1 VKWRW
6 LTLNSPGAT
15 NSSGATDFLLMTITS
30 RSTAQ
35 RIDATSRIFVAGH
48 RGLVGSAIARRL
60 QARGFESLLLRTRA
74 ELDLLDGVAVRRFFE
89 RERPDAV
96 VLAAAKVGGIIANR
110 DMPAEFIHQNLVI
123 QTNVLHEAWRAKTG
137 RVLFLGSS
145 CIYPRECPQPMKESH
160 LLTGPLE
167 PTNSAYAV
175 AKIAGIEM
183 CRAYNHQYG
192 TRFLAAMPTNMYGP
206 GDNFDLQTS
215 HVLPALVRKFVEA
228 VESNS
233 AEVVVWG
240 SGEPRREFLHSDDLA
255 DACVTLLTLTNDAL
269 DRLIASHYYPLVNIG
284 FGDDV
289 TIRELAELIA
299 RVTEF
304 RGRLVF
310 DRSRP
315 DGTHRKL
322 MDSTR
327 MRALG
332 WAPRISLEQGVA
344 QVVESFRQQRRNAG
358 GVTA

>member
-1 VKWRW
+1 
-6 LTLNSPGAT
+6 
-15 NSSGATDFLLMTITS
+15 
-30 RSTAQ
+30 
-35 RIDATSRIFVAGH
+35 
-48 RGLVGSAIARRL
+48 
-60 QARGFESLLLRTRA
+60 
-74 ELDLLDGVAVRRFFE
+74 
-89 RERPDAV
+89 
-96 VLAAAKVGGIIANR
+96 VGGIVANR
-110 DMPAEFIHQNLVI
+110 DLPAEFIQQNLVI
-123 QTNVLHEAWRAKTG
+123 QTNVLHEAWRAGVG

-206 GDNFDLQTS
+206 GDNFDLQSS
-215 HVLPALVRKFVEA
+215 HVLPALVRKVVEA
-228 VESNS
+228 VDWNS
-233 AEVVVWG
+233 KEIVVWG

-269 DRLIASHYYPLVNIG
+269 DRLIASDYYPLINVG
-284 FGDDV
+284 YGDDV
-289 TIRELAELIA
+289 TISELAQLIVRLA
-299 RVTEF
+299 GF

-315 DGTHRKL
+315 DGTYRKL

-344 QVVESFRQQRRNAG
+344 QVIEAYRQQRHLAG
-358 GVTA
+358 GVAA

>member
-1 VKWRW
+1 
-6 LTLNSPGAT
+6 
-15 NSSGATDFLLMTITS
+15 MTITNKS
-30 RSTAQ
+30 EQIS
-35 RIDATSRIFVAGH
+35 IDAKSRIFVAGH

-60 QARGFESLLLRTRA
+60 LARGFESLLLRTRA
-74 ELDLLDGVAVRRFFE
+74 ELDLIDGQAVRSFFE

-96 VLAAAKVGGIIANR
+96 VLAAAKVGGIVANR
-110 DMPAEFIHQNLVI
+110 DLPAEFIQQNLVI
-123 QTNVLHEAWRAKTG
+123 QTNVLHEAWRAGVG

-206 GDNFDLQTS
+206 GDNFDLQSS
-215 HVLPALVRKFVEA
+215 HVLPALVRKVVEA
-228 VESNS
+228 VDWNS
-233 AEVVVWG
+233 KEIVVWG

-269 DRLIASHYYPLVNIG
+269 DRLIASDYYPLINVG
-284 FGDDV
+284 YGDDV
-289 TIRELAELIA
+289 TISELAQLIVRLA
-299 RVTEF
+299 GF

-315 DGTHRKL
+315 DGTYRKL

-344 QVVESFRQQRRNAG
+344 QVIEAYRQQRHLAG
-358 GVTA
+358 GVAA

>member
-1 VKWRW
+1 
-6 LTLNSPGAT
+6 
-15 NSSGATDFLLMTITS
+15 MTITS
-30 RSTAQ
+30 KAAIEH
-35 RIDATSRIFVAGH
+35 IDETSRIFVAGH
-48 RGLVGSAIARRL
+48 RGLVGSAITRRL
-60 QARGFESLLLRTRA
+60 QARGFKSVVLRSRA
-74 ELDLLDGVAVRRFFE
+74 ELDLLDGRAVANFFDHE
-89 RERPDAV
+89 GIDAV

-110 DMPAEFIHQNLVI
+110 DMPAEFIQQNLVI
-123 QTNVLHEAWRAKTG
+123 QTNVLHEAWRRG
-137 RVLFLGSS
+137 ICRVLFLGSS
-145 CIYPRECPQPMKESH
+145 CIYPRECPQPMREAH

-228 VESNS
+228 IESN
-233 AEVVVWG
+233 AREVVVWG

-255 DACVTLLTLTNDAL
+255 DACVALLTLPIDAL
-269 DRLIASHYYPLVNIG
+269 DRFIASDYYPLVNIG
-284 FGDDV
+284 YGDDV

-299 RVTEF
+299 RLAGF
-304 RGRLVF
+304 RGKLLF

-315 DGTHRKL
+315 DGTPRKL

-327 MRALG
+327 MRSIG
-332 WAPRISLEQGVA
+332 WAPRVSLEQGVA
-344 QVVESFRQQRRNAG
+344 QVIELFRQQRQGAA